1 MKSLISSLIG
11 FVLSVS
17 VSAASLI
24 EGRVRLDSGEL
35 VADAQV
41 RLFDMSD
48 LRQGAIARATTDGTG
63 YFALPLASLGGHALP
78 QGFAL
83 GPNYPN
89 PFNPSTIIPYQLAA
103 LSEVRLEVFNL
114 LGQRLATLVDG
125 ERPAGFHTATWTATD
140 AAGRAV
146 GAGVYIYRMTVGAA
160 SQTGRMVLIDGQ
172 AGVSAA
178 GAASV
183 GLGASDGRFHGED
196 AQVYGLIVSG
206 SGFAPYMDSAFRVE
220 SGMAPVELVVSAGQ
234 HSAGKATDDDCALC
248 DLFDAFDNVEE
259 EDAENTPDD
268 EGVGPSGKA
277 QATLEAPPAPLNLR
291 VEAITDTSA
300 RVRWDAVEGATD
312 YDVNYKKA
320 EGGKWTN
327 VPHKGTK
334 LYNTLTG
341 LDPGTEYRWA
351 VRAENKDG
359 ASNWVFGENFRT
371 LGAPDPPTNLR
382 ITDLTETSARLHW
395 DAVEGATDYDVNYKK
410 AAGGK
415 WTNVPHKGT
424 ELYSALTGLEPGT
437 QYRWAVRAENDM
449 GPSAWVYADNF
460 TTLGKGPDLIV
471 QSPSAS
477 AVVLTPGQAF
487 TLHVTVHNQGDE
499 QAAAATLHYYRS
511 NNTTISASDTE
522 VGTGAVDALDASAT
536 SAESIE
542 LTASVGVEK
551 YYGACV
557 ASVDGESNTD
567 NNCSSAVKITV
578 SGPETEEEEEEETPE
593 EGPDTPEDVPD
604 DAPVTIPDAKL
615 RAAIAKALGKASG
628 ATITKDDMETLTT
641 LSAEEAGLRDLTG
654 LEFATNLIRLD
665 LAGNT
670 ISDISPL
677 SGLTNLRG
685 LFLAGNTISDIS
697 PLSGLTNLGGLFLA
711 GNTISDIS
719 PLSGLTNLTQLFL
732 VGNVISDISAL
743 RGLTNLRGLF
753 LDGNTISDISPL
765 SGLTNLT
772 QLFLVGNAISD
783 ISALRGLTNLNRLF
797 LDSNIISDI
806 SPLSGLTNLYG
817 LYLSGNI
824 ISDISPLSGLTN
836 LIWLD
841 LKGQPLSASS
851 INDHIPALQRSGA
864 TVSFDP
870 PLRESDFDI
879 ELVFLDDHFDERHK
893 RVIQYAARRWMSIIR
908 EDLPDYTFT
917 GGWSEPCGDR
927 SYAIPS
933 GERIDDLR
941 IYVVSFKDASDDA
954 FGGWA
959 SSDVLRETSHL
970 SVVGC
975 MGFNLVYSVSL
986 STALHE
992 IGHVLGIGTRPW
1004 DNNGFVQKSLGDVH
1018 FNGPLAIAAFNDAGG
1033 RNYTGK
1039 KVPLEE
1045 DWAHW
1050 RQSVLSGE
1058 LMEPGSGQGVVSA
1071 ITIQALADIGYSVD
1085 VTQADPYTLPH
1096 AAAKVVA
1103 AGSTPD
1109 DHLPGRL
1116 VPQRAC
1122 GVGTERK
1129 PIHVVDPQGRIVRTL
1144 HR

>member
-1 MKSLISSLIG
+1 MNSLLAG
-11 FVLSVS
+11 FVGLVLSAPS
-17 VSAASLI
+17 VAEPLL

-63 YFALPLASLGGHALP
+63 YFALPLAALGGHALP

-89 PFNPSTIIPYQLAA
+89 PFNPSTIIPYQLAV

-125 ERPAGFHTATWTATD
+125 ARPAGFHTATWNATD
-140 AAGRAV
+140 GAGRAV

-172 AGVSAA
+172 AGVAA
-178 GAASV
+178 AV
-183 GLGASDGRFHGED
+183 RLLLGASDGRSHGEE

-206 SGFAPYMDSAFRVE
+206 EGFAPYMDSAFRVE
-220 SGMAPVELVVSAGQ
+220 AGMAPVELVVSAGV

-248 DLFDAFDNVEE
+248 DLFDAFDDAEE
-259 EDAENTPDD
+259 EDAENTPED

-320 EGGKWTN
+320 QGGKWTN
-327 VPHKGTK
+327 VPHKGTT

-341 LDPGTEYRWA
+341 LEPGTQYRWA

-382 ITDLTETSARLHW
+382 ITDLTETSVQLRW

-410 AAGGK
+410 AQGGK
-415 WTNVPHKGT
+415 WTNVPHKGIQ
-424 ELYSALTGLEPGT
+424 LYNTLTGLEPGT

-449 GPSAWVYADNF
+449 GASAWVYADNF

-499 QAAAATLHYYRS
+499 QATATVLHYYRS

-536 SAESIE
+536 SEESIE
-542 LTASVGVEK
+542 LTASVGGER

-557 ASVDGESNTD
+557 ASVRDESDTD
-567 NNCSSAVKITV
+567 NNCSAAVKITV
-578 SGPETEEEEEEETPE
+578 SGTETEEEEEEEAPE

-604 DAPVTIPDAKL
+604 DALVTIPDAKL
-615 RAAIAKALGKASG
+615 RAAITKALGKAPG
-628 ATITKDDMETLTT
+628 APITVAEMRTLRN
-641 LSAEEAGLRDLTG
+641 LEVENAGISDLTG
-654 LEFATNLIRLD
+654 LEFATNLTWLD
-665 LAGNT
+665 LDNNS
-670 ISDISPL
+670 ISDIS
-677 SGLTNLRG
+677 G
-685 LFLAGNTISDIS
+685 
-697 PLSGLTNLGGLFLA
+697 
-711 GNTISDIS
+711 
-719 PLSGLTNLTQLFL
+719 
-732 VGNVISDISAL
+732 L
-743 RGLTNLRGLF
+743 RGLTNLTTLH
-753 LDGNTISDISPL
+753 
-765 SGLTNLT
+765 
-772 QLFLVGNAISD
+772 
-783 ISALRGLTNLNRLF
+783 LR
-797 LDSNIISDI
+797 
-806 SPLSGLTNLYG
+806 
-817 LYLSGNI
+817 
-824 ISDISPLSGLTN
+824 
-836 LIWLD
+836 
-841 LKGQPLSASS
+841 GQPLSASS

-864 TVSFDP
+864 KVSFDP
-870 PLRESDFDI
+870 LLRESDFDI
-879 ELVFLDDHFDERHK
+879 ELVFLDDHFDEK
-893 RVIQYAARRWMSIIR
+893 NKNVIRYAARRWMSIIR

-941 IYVVSFKDASDDA
+941 IYVVSFNDDDYIDPP
-954 FGGWA
+954 GGLA
-959 SSDVLRETSHL
+959 QT
-970 SVVGC
+970 C
-975 MGFNLVYSVSL
+975 C
-986 STALHE
+986 A
-992 IGHVLGIGTRPW
+992 RP
-1004 DNNGFVQKSLGDVH
+1004 
-1018 FNGPLAIAAFNDAGG
+1018 
-1033 RNYTGK
+1033 
-1039 KVPLEE
+1039 
-1045 DWAHW
+1045 
-1050 RQSVLSGE
+1050 
-1058 LMEPGSGQGVVSA
+1058 
-1071 ITIQALADIGYSVD
+1071 
-1085 VTQADPYTLPH
+1085 
-1096 AAAKVVA
+1096 
-1103 AGSTPD
+1103 
-1109 DHLPGRL
+1109 
-1116 VPQRAC
+1116 
-1122 GVGTERK
+1122 
-1129 PIHVVDPQGRIVRTL
+1129 PICPS
-1144 HR
+1144 